1 MQTLSAR
8 GWRGMLLL
16 VAGAL
21 LLAGCQTMSN
31 GFTRS
36 QQDLLRAE
44 GFIQTAE
51 GWELSIADRLLFD
64 LDSAEVKPAMQ
75 ATIGRVATGL
85 QRVGIDRAR
94 VEGHTDASGTP
105 AYNARLSEQRATAV
119 AAVMQGHGF
128 AADRLALRG
137 WGETRPIADNGS
149 DAGRAQ
155 NRRVV
160 IIVTAR

>member
-8 GWRGMLLL
+8 GWRGMLLF

-21 LLAGCQTMSN
+21 LLAGCQTMSS

-36 QQDLLRAE
+36 QQELLRAE
-44 GFIQTAE
+44 GFVQTAE

-75 ATIGRVATGL
+75 ATIGRVASGL

-94 VEGHTDASGTP
+94 VEGHTDASGSP
-105 AYNARLSEQRATAV
+105 PIMPVCPNSARRPW
-119 AAVMQGHGF
+119 
-128 AADRLALRG
+128 LR
-137 WGETRPIADNGS
+137 
-149 DAGRAQ
+149 
-155 NRRVV
+155 
-160 IIVTAR
+160 